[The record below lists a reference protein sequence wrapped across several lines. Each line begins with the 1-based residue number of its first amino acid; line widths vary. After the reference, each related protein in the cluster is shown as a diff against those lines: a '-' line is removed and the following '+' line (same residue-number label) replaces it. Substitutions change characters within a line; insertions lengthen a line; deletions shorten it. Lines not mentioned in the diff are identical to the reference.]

1 MSEHKL
7 NIGRYQYKV
16 EREGE
21 SKKELYDDSSDEEI
35 DWMWKIRSC
44 YNAINSFILQNRC
57 HNIVKF
63 LYFFLIKIV
72 PLLNENAI
80 DNEK

>member
-7 NIGRYQYKV
+7 NIEVGRYQYKV

-35 DWMWKIRSC
+35 AWMS
-44 YNAINSFILQNRC
+44 Y
-57 HNIVKF
+57 
-63 LYFFLIKIV
+63 
-72 PLLNENAI
+72 
-80 DNEK
+80 